1 MELLDLIA
9 RLETLVVDARRL
21 PVGGN
26 LVVERRAILDL
37 VDQLRLAVPDNVRQ
51 AAQVLEQREQLLR
64 DAKEHGQA
72 VIEEA
77 ERQRAHLVSETSVVQ
92 EAQRRSQDIIMD
104 GEARARQTVADADA
118 TAAAH
123 LSEAAEAA
131 ASQLQDADRYAVGVI
146 ERLQADIRTVLE
158 ALDRSSESL
167 RESR

>member
-1 MELLDLIA
+1 MQLLELVA
-9 RLETLVVDARRL
+9 SLEELVVQARRL

-26 LVVERRAILDL
+26 LVIERRAILDL
-37 VDQLRLAVPDNVRQ
+37 IDQVRLAVPDDVRQ

-72 VIEEA
+72 VVEEA
-77 ERQRAHLVSETSVVQ
+77 ERRRAELVSETSV
-92 EAQRRSQDIIMD
+92 AQAAEKRSQQIIMD
-104 GEARARQTVADADA
+104 AEARARQTIAEADA

-131 ASQLQDADRYAVGVI
+131 ASQLADADRYAVTVI
-146 ERLQADIRTVLE
+146 ERLQADIRAVLE
-158 ALDRSSESL
+158 ALDRSSETL